1 VLIWNI
7 IASGL
12 TLAALYACGTLAL
25 SLVWG
30 SIGMLN
36 MAHGAVLVVG
46 GYASYYAVTALGL
59 PWWLGLPAGIVVGMA
74 AGLILYFTTVRW
86 MFSDPD
92 FGVNMLIATVAV
104 ATIVE
109 DLITNLLGPVT
120 RRQPFT
126 LDGSIRFTNEIQ
138 LQSETILIIA
148 LAALLFAATHLL
160 LNRTKL
166 GRAIR
171 AVAQE
176 PAGALL
182 VGVPLRGTLTWVMV
196 ISGALGGG
204 TGVLLTS
211 LTTVYPNAGF
221 DPLLKS
227 LIICVVGGLGSLR
240 GAFIAAI
247 ALGLFESAVD
257 YLLGLRFGFSAML
270 ALVIFVLIVRPRG
283 LFGHEEGLRV

>member
-1 VLIWNI
+1 VLIWDI

-46 GYASYYAVTALGL
+46 GYASYYAVTMLAI
-59 PWWLGLPAGIVVGMA
+59 PWWLGLPVGIL
-74 AGLILYFTTVRW
+74 AGLLAGLLLYATTVRW
-86 MFSDPD
+86 MFSDID
-92 FGVNMLIATVAV
+92 FGVNMLIATVAA
-104 ATIVE
+104 ATIIQ

-120 RRQPFT
+120 RRQPFN
-126 LDGSIRFTNEIQ
+126 LEGSFHVTDRFQ
-138 LQSETILIIA
+138 LQKETILIIA
-148 LAALLFAATHLL
+148 LSGLLFVSTHLL
-160 LNRTKL
+160 LNHTKL

-182 VGVPLRGTLTWVMV
+182 VGVPLQRTLTSVMA
-196 ISGALGGG
+196 IAGALGGG

-257 YLLGLRFGFSAML
+257 YLVGLRFGFSAML
-270 ALVIFVLIVRPRG
+270 VLVIFVLIVRPRG
-283 LFGHEEGLRV
+283 LAAQEEGVRV

>member
-1 VLIWNI
+1 
-7 IASGL
+7 
-12 TLAALYACGTLAL
+12 
-25 SLVWG
+25 
-30 SIGMLN
+30 

-46 GYASYYAVTALGL
+46 GYASYYAVTVFGL
-59 PWWLGLPAGIVVGMA
+59 PWWLGLPAGVVVGMV
-74 AGLILYFTTVRW
+74 AGLVLYLTTVRW

-104 ATIVE
+104 ATIIV
-109 DLITNLLGPVT
+109 DLITNVLGPVT
-120 RRQPFT
+120 RRQPFN
-126 LDGSIRFTNEIQ
+126 LEGSFKLTNQIEV
-138 LQSETILIIA
+138 QSETILIIA
-148 LAALLFAATHLL
+148 LAALLFIATHLL
-160 LNRTKL
+160 LNQTKL

-182 VGVPLRGTLTWVMV
+182 VGVPLKRTLTWVMV

-211 LTTVYPNAGF
+211 LTTVYPDAGF

-240 GAFIAAI
+240 GAFIAAVG
-247 ALGLFESAVD
+247 LGLFESAVD
-257 YLLGLRFGFSAML
+257 YLIGQRFGFSAML

-283 LFGHEEGLRV
+283 LVGSEEGLRV